1 MFRSTTSIP
10 IWNNAYLALL
20 AMIRPHRHPKTG
32 VYWLRKVVLAP
43 LRAIIGKRELVA
55 SLGTKDC
62 TEARQKAGPIAARF
76 EAIIASARNGGG
88 RLTQPEIEH
97 LCREWHR
104 TERDQ
109 WWNHPGEPSSW
120 ATYRE
125 LLHDQLERFEDP
137 ELENDPDTVR
147 RVLLKPEDRTEAAA
161 LLEAK
166 GYAAEADTVTRMAEC
181 LFQAK
186 LALAD
191 EMELRAEAVRDGERT
206 KLFPTMASTTAPII
220 APSGIT
226 MEALVD
232 AWGAEARVTG
242 RRYMI
247 ASEPRRCLQT
257 FLAIM
262 PLTALLPM
270 TWCGGK
276 RQGLQKAVPPRPSR
290 MTLENCDQFG
300 LGGVVIGS

>member
-1 MFRSTTSIP
+1 MV
-10 IWNNAYLALL
+10 L

-32 VYWLRKVVLAP
+32 VYWLRKVVPAP

-88 RLTQPEIEH
+88 RLTQSEIEH

-104 TERDQ
+104 IERDQ

-125 LLHDQLERFEDP
+125 LLHDQVERFEDP

-232 AWGAEARVTG
+232 AWGAEARGTG